1 MNVTDA
7 LIVPKTV
14 GFAVSCFILLLT
26 FSLMIGIPIRRN
38 VVEFEKTDYVEEVKR
53 KKKPEPRK
61 RSLLFPI
68 CLPLCILSVVFG
80 AFFSNKLFRSY
91 DGIVLHSIIFYTIFY
106 FFVFAVLVALAI
118 VVIRCS
124 IKDDWEIVMTLFC
137 LLLCLAAIAFLLY
150 TVFTDVPPKIQDFR
164 EKSYVTYTGEFKTTT
179 LRRYKQRTELL
190 DGSGIKVYGSGEY
203 QGTFSGTVVYS
214 ERSHIRLEVRYS
226 D

>member
-14 GFAVSCFILLLT
+14 GFAVSCFIVLLT

-80 AFFSNKLFRSY
+80 GFISKKLFRTY
-91 DGIVLHSIIFYTIFY
+91 DGIVLHSIIFHTIFY

-118 VVIRCS
+118 FVIRCS

-137 LLLCLAAIAFLLY
+137 LLLCLAAIASLLY
-150 TVFTDVPPKIQDFR
+150 FAFTDVPSMIQDFR

-190 DGSGIKVYGSGEY
+190 DGSGIKVYGYGESP
-203 QGTFSGTVVYS
+203 GTFSGTVVYT